1 MSDLNKNVVFIGLA
15 VADSM
20 FPATATVVRRPL
32 DVAEVRQ
39 IVAAGV
45 TSCCTPSHATP
56 LVALAQTHD
65 IVVPVPDKAPFAK
78 LAVGDRLVVLSARFP
93 RRLAEGEVWSKEE
106 VDAATFVFGMWEV
119 QA

>member
-1 MSDLNKNVVFIGLA
+1 MMGIVFIGLA
-15 VADSM
+15 VADGM
-20 FPATATVVRRPL
+20 FPPTATVTRRPL
-32 DVAEVRQ
+32 AVEEVKQ

-45 TSCCTPSHATP
+45 TSCCNPSHALT
-56 LVALAQTHD
+56 LEALAQKHD

-93 RRLAEGEVWSKEE
+93 RRLAEGETWTKEE